1 MALNKSE
8 IKYSGEYLA
17 SQANGEMSREVVT
30 LLSNATVYQPG
41 DVLARIAAT
50 GKYTYVNTA
59 ANDGS
64 ETAVA
69 INYARQDAT
78 SADVSNAPVTAR
90 DAEVNQAELNFGTS
104 DGPTI
109 ANIVSDLASRN
120 IICRTG
126 V

>member
-30 LLSNATVYQPG
+30 LLTNATVYQPG